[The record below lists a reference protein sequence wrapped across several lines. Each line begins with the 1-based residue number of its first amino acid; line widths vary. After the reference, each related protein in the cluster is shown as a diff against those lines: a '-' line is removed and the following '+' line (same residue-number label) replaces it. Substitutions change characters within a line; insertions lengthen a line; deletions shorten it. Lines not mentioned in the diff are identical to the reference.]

1 MNIHSL
7 IEKID
12 SKALINIVEP
22 SVYSLVKLLNQNNS
36 NQDGQHTYKNFLNSI
51 ALEDWITQKKLRDF
65 LIEAERFAEE
75 EVANLW
81 SLTLKKEKEL
91 EKKVK
96 QGINKLRKQKNNN

>member
-12 SKALINIVEP
+12 SKALIDIIEP

-36 NQDGQHTYKNFLNSI
+36 NQDGEHTYKNFLNSI

-65 LIEAERFAEE
+65 LIDQLNWFL
-75 EVANLW
+75 N
-81 SLTLKKEKEL
+81 
-91 EKKVK
+91 
-96 QGINKLRKQKNNN
+96 